1 MGGKN
6 IVLKIE
12 DYELLEWH
20 ECWMGRK
27 HIVLKIEDYELHE
40 WSECELRGYLCGGIS
55 MITPLPF
62 GEETG
67 EGPAV
72 VC

>member
-20 ECWMGRK
+20 ECWMGGK
-27 HIVLKIEDYELHE
+27 NIVLK
-40 WSECELRGYLCGGIS
+40 
-55 MITPLPF
+55 M
-62 GEETG
+62 
-67 EGPAV
+67 
-72 VC
+72 